1 LLSLDGA
8 AKIRRYVF
16 TLRLEVRGQL
26 EASGARGIDSVAWGH
41 RTPNSCPGCDDLPLR
56 RPSQLELKDVVRGE
70 EHTLAL
76 TGELDIASCPL
87 LVATVLQIC
96 SEGAGA
102 LVMDLSGVTFMG
114 STGLRA
120 LLSAKGLCARHGCEF
135 LLIPGPA
142 QVQHLFELT
151 GVLDRLPFGTRDSAS
166 DVDSDHRQNSHGTG
180 ATPEGLAAPAPSPRR
195 EPD

>member
-1 LLSLDGA
+1 
-8 AKIRRYVF
+8 V
-16 TLRLEVRGQL
+16 
-26 EASGARGIDSVAWGH
+26 
-41 RTPNSCPGCDDLPLR
+41 PLK
-56 RPSQLELKDVVRGE
+56 RPSQLELQDVVSGD

-96 SEGAGA
+96 SEGAEA
-102 LVMDLSGVTFMG
+102 LVMDLSRVTFMG

-120 LLSAKGLCARHGCEF
+120 LLSAKGLCAKHGCEF

-151 GVLDRLPFGTRDSAS
+151 GVLDRLPFGTRDSAR
-166 DVDSDHRQNSHGTG
+166 DVDPDHRRNSQGTG
-180 ATPEGLAAPAPSPRR
+180 ATPEGLTARAPSPRR
-195 EPD
+195 EPK